1 MEGEITP
8 PPELPRDD
16 ASAAATPDAIRAV
29 LEGAGVVPIPPLN
42 GEIPP
47 AAVVILHA
55 DDGRAEE
62 GRAEEGRADEEA
74 EAIVDEL
81 ITPAERNEPEMRGPE
96 SPEQRL
102 FRELSEGDDEET
114 PELLLEHLS
123 LTAALAIY
131 FGAFG
136 PFAFAF
142 AALLPATGAVLT
154 FPQWWPPFVLA
165 WTACFLGTSLAMYA
179 QALAGFAQ
187 PKLRP
192 EALWT
197 AFVLAA
203 AIFTGSTWWMREQG
217 LYNDPSWILV
227 NTVALLAC
235 ANALG
240 FAIAREIQQSGHLI
254 AVALV
259 GLTVDLWSVYQGP
272 SKEIAAAVI
281 DQVEA
286 GVYQGEV
293 APSWIS
299 FLLLRFPVPGSPEIQ
314 AMMGVGDLVFLA
326 FFFGCVVRFGLNP
339 MRNFIGLTL
348 GIVGTLLL
356 VNILHEAFAIPAIP
370 ALPILAPLFILL
382 NVTQLRMDAREW
394 RVTLLF
400 VGLLVMLIAAV
411 TAVRLLTGS
420 A

>member
-8 PPELPRDD
+8 PPGQPTED
-16 ASAAATPDAIRAV
+16 ASAAATSDAIRAV
-29 LEGAGVVPIPPLN
+29 LEGAGVTPIPALD
-42 GEIPP
+42 GEVVP
-47 AAVVILHA
+47 AASVIPDHDSDPVASEAPVVAIIAALPEEIA
-55 DDGRAEE
+55 D
-62 GRAEEGRADEEA
+62 
-74 EAIVDEL
+74 
-81 ITPAERNEPEMRGPE
+81 RGPE

-102 FRELSEGDDEET
+102 LRELREEALDEH
-114 PELLLEHLS
+114 PEVLIES
-123 LTAALAIY
+123 LAFPAVLAIY

-136 PFAFAF
+136 PFAVAF
-142 AALLPATGAVLT
+142 AALLPSTAAILT

-165 WTACFLGTSLAMYA
+165 WTACFLGTSLAMYG

-187 PKLRP
+187 PKVRP
-192 EALWT
+192 AALWI
-197 AFVLAA
+197 ALMLAA
-203 AIFTGSTWWMREQG
+203 LLFTGSTWWMREQG

-235 ANALG
+235 AHVMG

-272 SKEIAAAVI
+272 SKEIAKAVI
-281 DQVEA
+281 DQVEQ
-286 GVYQGEV
+286 GVYHGEV

-348 GIVGTLLL
+348 GILGALLL
-356 VNILHEAFAIPAIP
+356 VNVLHEMYNIPAIP

-411 TAVRLLTGS
+411 TAIRLLTGTP
-420 A
+420 